1 MIAPEQCAILTTSL
15 TGYHL
20 MSAFRCLLSFMT
32 PMLIR
37 LKVLV
42 SCYLTQMYNNHLL
55 KHRFLYKEAFM
66 QVHRAQHCIAL
77 RIIANH
83 ITGTQTLNSLQSPAL
98 WCIFEAVLGILY
110 SKHQFAREHQSIVV
124 TTQQTFIRTATNKSA
139 TVQQMSYFTYPIVIV
154 SNDPVTQSAVRELY

>member
-1 MIAPEQCAILTTSL
+1 MIAPEQCAILTTLL
-15 TGYHL
+15 TGYLL

-32 PMLIR
+32 PVLIR

-42 SCYLTQMYNNHLL
+42 SYYLTQMYNNHSL

-77 RIIANH
+77 RIIAH

-98 WCIFEAVLGILY
+98 WRIFEAVLGILF
-110 SKHQFAREHQSIVV
+110 KASICKRLSVNCCYNAADLHNNRD
-124 TTQQTFIRTATNKSA
+124 QQICNSA
-139 TVQQMSYFTYPIVIV
+139 TYELVYLSYCHSQQ
-154 SNDPVTQSAVRELY
+154 